1 MQSCDLVITHMAL
14 SNAYNGPPE
23 RSHCRDG
30 FSEEGGKV
38 EDGVGRA
45 TLGGH
50 SDGSGAKCWVPP
62 TIPASLLA
70 GQCSFLEMC
79 SPGQCSFLEMRTW
92 GPREAESPAQRL
104 AAKMPTQDSVL
115 RPCEPPNLS
124 SALYFSPYKR
134 RGSRTPP
141 LPCRPPDGAPG
152 QHGVLGTEADPAE
165 VLTSQR
171 DSGMSQIHPRKRR
184 DSCQISTS
192 ETR

>member
-1 MQSCDLVITHMAL
+1 MVPQ
-14 SNAYNGPPE
+14 NAHTVVMGFQRKEEKWRTGWEGPP
-23 RSHCRDG
+23 
-30 FSEEGGKV
+30 
-38 EDGVGRA
+38 
-45 TLGGH
+45 GGH
-50 SDGSGAKCWVPP
+50 SDGSGARCWVPP

-70 GQCSFLEMC
+70 
-79 SPGQCSFLEMRTW
+79 GQCSFLEMRTW

-124 SALYFSPYKR
+124 SALYFSPCKR

-152 QHGVLGTEADPAE
+152 QHGVLGTEADPAD

-171 DSGMSQIHPRKRR
+171 DSGMSQIHQRKRR
-184 DSCQISTS
+184 DSRQISTS